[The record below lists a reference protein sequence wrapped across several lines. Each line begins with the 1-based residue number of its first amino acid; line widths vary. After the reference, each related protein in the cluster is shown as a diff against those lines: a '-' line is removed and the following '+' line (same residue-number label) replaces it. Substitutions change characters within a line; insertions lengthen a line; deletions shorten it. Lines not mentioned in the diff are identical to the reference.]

1 MVENDGGSIVLSAAV
16 ARTGVS
22 NHEAV
27 AAAKG
32 GSIGLTRAAA
42 TTYARNAVRVNCV
55 APGPVETP
63 LNGRLTQDEAR
74 GQPRAVPLNAR
85 AGRPARRMNE
95 KSPSPAKG

>member
-16 ARTGVS
+16 ARTGVF

-32 GSIGLTRAAA
+32 GSIGLTRAAS
-42 TTYARNAVRVNCV
+42 TYARNAVRVNCV
-55 APGPVETP
+55 APGLMETP
-63 LNGRLTQDEAR
+63 LTERLTQDEAR
-74 GQPRAVPLNAR
+74 GQPRAVPLDAR